1 MKQKKIV
8 MIVTAVLLA
17 ITAIAAVIWLNIR
30 PTVSEGAI
38 VLVKNGTEQ
47 ILDLSVLT
55 LTDIDGT
62 IVNGKGEERRIN
74 GKGIHLS
81 DITGASGFT
90 QVRFT
95 ADDEYSAVVQ
105 ADELD
110 NAWLLISDDSA
121 GLIVFGDSNAKR
133 DVKNVVRIEV
143 I

>member
-30 PTVSEGAI
+30 PTVSEGGI

-47 ILDLSVLT
+47 ILDLSGLT
-55 LTDIDGT
+55 LTDVDGT

-81 DITGASGFT
+81 DISGASGFT

-121 GLIVFGDSNAKR
+121 RLIVFGDSNAKR

>member
-30 PTVSEGAI
+30 PTVSEGDI

-47 ILDLSVLT
+47 ILDLSGLT

-74 GKGIHLS
+74 GKGVHLS
-81 DITGASGFT
+81 DMIGASGFV
-90 QVRFT
+90 QVRFA
-95 ADDEYSAVVQ
+95 ADDEYFAVVQ

-121 GLIVFGDSNAKR
+121 RLIVFGDSNAKR